1 MRWKVKLNCLKLW
14 EEKFTGKKSK
24 FLDENCKLWDEKLKI
39 SNISVK
45 IMRWKFKI
53 MRKIQNHETEGQ
65 NYESKSQ
72 IKLSQI
78 RRREILGR
86 KVKIMRQKIDVT
98 VHWNITEVTI
108 FPSAITK
115 IIRCASF
122 SDEGQTWQ
130 NNIIMKCRAAETSCL
145 KTRNMFVC
153 YRTRQ
158 MSHRHDYNS
167 FIFVCLTILRCIHSG
182 ECCRNAVFR
191 VRKMYSIHPPAV
203 RPRCG
208 DVL

>member
-1 MRWKVKLNCLKLW
+1 MRRKVKNIKYKCQNY
-14 EEKFTGKKSK
+14 EM
-24 FLDENCKLWDEKLKI
+24 KI
-39 SNISVK
+39 QNYEI
-45 IMRWKFKI
+45 
-53 MRKIQNHETEGQ
+53 KIQNHETESQ

-72 IKLSQI
+72 I
-78 RRREILGR
+78 
-86 KVKIMRQKIDVT
+86 T

-115 IIRCASF
+115 IIRAASF

-158 MSHRHDYNS
+158 MSHRHEFNS

-208 DVL
+208 DFL